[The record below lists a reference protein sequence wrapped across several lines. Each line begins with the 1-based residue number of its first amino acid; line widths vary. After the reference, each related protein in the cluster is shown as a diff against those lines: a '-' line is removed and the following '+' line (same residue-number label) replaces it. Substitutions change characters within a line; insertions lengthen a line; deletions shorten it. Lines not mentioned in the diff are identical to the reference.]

1 MFHRRLLQ
9 FSLLF
14 FLVAISS
21 RSFAL
26 GECGL
31 SCCLAGTNSSGV
43 TLAENFG
50 LSVQYE
56 YSDMTTIRNGTGSI
70 SPNDV
75 IDRFWTMGNSY
86 AVPTQMTM
94 EKLSFIGVLP
104 VNERWQLLA
113 IAPYVSND
121 MDMRTKNPMGMV
133 MDMKMETIKGW
144 GDVSVL
150 AFYTAY
156 TDAPIRAKER
166 LTLGFGIKT
175 PTGKNDSRT
184 PTGAMVHAMMQAGSG
199 SWDPLFTVNY
209 MRAWYPWVMQVSGFY
224 HLTTESDEGYEFGDQ
239 VGIDLMVR
247 HQLSSYFNLGVEIN
261 AIHTDKD
268 KDHDGKYSR
277 ATMLDDVNNTGL
289 TSVSI
294 TPGIQYRIPDTGG
307 SVELKYQ
314 RPVHQDVRGYQQVL
328 DERVLLTV
336 SWAW

>member
-1 MFHRRLLQ
+1 MRCDNLSRDTVTHSPSRAHGLIFLPLGKVRPETQVLVPTGEHEMFHRRLLQ

-113 IAPYVSND
+113 IAP
-121 MDMRTKNPMGMV
+121 
-133 MDMKMETIKGW
+133 
-144 GDVSVL
+144 
-150 AFYTAY
+150 
-156 TDAPIRAKER
+156 
-166 LTLGFGIKT
+166 
-175 PTGKNDSRT
+175 
-184 PTGAMVHAMMQAGSG
+184 
-199 SWDPLFTVNY
+199 
-209 MRAWYPWVMQVSGFY
+209 
-224 HLTTESDEGYEFGDQ
+224 
-239 VGIDLMVR
+239 
-247 HQLSSYFNLGVEIN
+247 
-261 AIHTDKD
+261 
-268 KDHDGKYSR
+268 
-277 ATMLDDVNNTGL
+277 
-289 TSVSI
+289 
-294 TPGIQYRIPDTGG
+294 
-307 SVELKYQ
+307 
-314 RPVHQDVRGYQQVL
+314 
-328 DERVLLTV
+328 
-336 SWAW
+336 